1 MPVLAN
7 IEVIWVIIIIGSVI
21 AQIIKGAK
29 KVASQAP
36 GKSTGAGEADTG
48 GDRQREFVGSDDA
61 LQAFLQTL
69 GGGEKPAAKATAASA
84 VQAISARRGL
94 SQARATV
101 KKPSRP
107 QAMREVRQQALPLPI
122 PAVHQPKAGKVQDA
136 VVLEKFTKRET
147 SASILGEAIRKDLSN
162 ADAIRKA
169 IVLREVLGP
178 PVALR

>member
-29 KVASQAP
+29 KVAAQAP
-36 GKSTGAGEADTG
+36 KATGADEATSG
-48 GDRQREFVGSDDA
+48 GSKSRDFIAPDEA
-61 LQAFLQTL
+61 LQEFLL
-69 GGGEKPAAKATAASA
+69 SRGAGEKPADRPAAASP

-94 SQARATV
+94 SQARAIATPLAPKKV
-101 KKPSRP
+101 K
-107 QAMREVRQQALPLPI
+107 REVRQPVLPPPI
-122 PAVHQPKAGKVQDA
+122 AAMPQPRADKVQQA
-136 VVLEKFTKRET
+136 VVLEKYIKRET
-147 SASILGEAIRKDLSN
+147 SASLLGEAIRKDLSN
-162 ADAIRKA
+162 AEAIRKA